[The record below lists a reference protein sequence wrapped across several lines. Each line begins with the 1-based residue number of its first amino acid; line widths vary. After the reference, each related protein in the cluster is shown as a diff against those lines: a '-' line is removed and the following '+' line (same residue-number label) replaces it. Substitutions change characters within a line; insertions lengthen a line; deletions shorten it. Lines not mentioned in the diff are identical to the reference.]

1 MDKLEILKAKK
12 PEKINIIEQS
22 QNIEILAEKQ
32 EREPLKRQLVDNIVV
47 EGNDRDNNEI
57 QSANKVEILRSS
69 KPKKQNSI
77 EDNCNLFIPP
87 IEKKPLNQQIVDNI
101 IIEGIVHPENI
112 IQNLDKIELIKNPKI
127 IPENKISL
135 IDSIYLPQKDLD
147 LIEQK
152 IDNLLIQSMDKPE
165 NEIQKLEKVN
175 ILKSTKPKPPTTIEH
190 QDLFIPQKEKAPLN
204 SQTIDKLLIEGETK
218 PETEIQKWIN
228 LIY

>member
-1 MDKLEILKAKK
+1 LPKEKEPLTKQNVDSLFVEKTKKPDNAIQNLDKLEILKAEK

-87 IEKKPLNQQIVDNI
+87 TEK
-101 IIEGIVHPENI
+101 
-112 IQNLDKIELIKNPKI
+112 NL
-127 IPENKISL
+127 
-135 IDSIYLPQKDLD
+135 
-147 LIEQK
+147 
-152 IDNLLIQSMDKPE
+152 
-165 NEIQKLEKVN
+165 
-175 ILKSTKPKPPTTIEH
+175 
-190 QDLFIPQKEKAPLN
+190 
-204 SQTIDKLLIEGETK
+204 
-218 PETEIQKWIN
+218 
-228 LIY
+228 